1 MSEKQP
7 AAVREPGPSVVPR
20 EQHLR
25 IGAIVFPQLD
35 QMDLTGPFAVLS
47 RLPNSSIR
55 LLWKNT
61 EIVRDTHGLGLVP
74 DEAFAEA
81 GPIDLLVVPGGGGQ
95 EALMEDVDV
104 LSFISRRAQLAKCV
118 FSICTGALVLG
129 AAGLLVG
136 RAATCYW
143 PAFELL
149 KYFGAKPTNRRVVI
163 DGKFVTAAG
172 LTAGID
178 GALQVAAM
186 LRGEQAAKLIQL
198 ALQYAPQPPFD
209 CGSPETAPGEL
220 VAAVKEATADLRARR
235 LATAKRIATKLNIVA
250 DLDDRSTAK

>member
-1 MSEKQP
+1 VSL
-7 AAVREPGPSVVPR
+7 

-25 IGAIVFPQLD
+25 IAAIVFPQLD
-35 QMDLTGPFAVLS
+35 EMDVTGPFAVLS
-47 RLPNSSIR
+47 RLPNASLQ

-61 EIVRDTHGLGLVP
+61 DVVRDMHGLALVP
-74 DEAFAEA
+74 DAAFAEA

-95 EALMEDVDV
+95 EALMEDDEV
-104 LSFISRRAQLAKCV
+104 LSFISQRARQAKCV

-149 KYFGAKPTNRRVVI
+149 KYFGAVPTNRRVVI

-186 LRGEQAAKLIQL
+186 LRGEAAAKTIQL
-198 ALQYAPQPPFD
+198 ALQYAPEPPFD
-209 CGSPETAPGEL
+209 CGSPETAPGDL
-220 VAAVKEATADLRARR
+220 VAAVEQATADLRARR
-235 LATAKRIATKLNIVA
+235 LATAKRVAAKLGIVG
-250 DLDDRSTAK
+250 DLG